1 VKNKEIVAVFI
12 YLFLICMI
20 SSGYKYKRTTVR
32 CMNNGLNKKSKHK
45 IPILQLNFY
54 VCVAARSD
62 LEAFNVPM
70 RMMLQMPNE
79 KLEEFQIYLEI
90 FIRGEIVEKHNSDE
104 SHTSILTTSVTQ
116 TRLLLGLVIY

>member
-1 VKNKEIVAVFI
+1 
-12 YLFLICMI
+12 
-20 SSGYKYKRTTVR
+20 
-32 CMNNGLNKKSKHK
+32 MNNGLNKKSKHK

-90 FIRGEIVEKHNSDE
+90 FIWGEIVEKHNSDE
-104 SHTSILTTSVTQ
+104 SPH
-116 TRLLLGLVIY
+116 LLLKRDCCWGSLFIDFWTLQLLIFIILKLRRVFIM